1 MEPKYENEFLK
12 YIFTEHEKKEIASD
26 MAQKIVNLQQ
36 AEDDLKAIKSDYKS
50 QIDGIQAGIN
60 SAATKLT
67 SGYEMR
73 STKCQVVPNYPKK
86 VWEYV
91 RVDTGEM
98 IKEKDMTSNDLQME
112 FEEVETK

>member
-1 MEPKYENEFLK
+1 MKEPKYENEFLK
-12 YIFTEHEKKEIASD
+12 YVFTEDELKEIAGE

-50 QIDGIQAGIN
+50 QMDGIQAGIN
-60 SAATKLT
+60 QAATKMT

-73 STKCQVVPNYPKK
+73 PTKCKMVPDYPRK
-86 VWEYV
+86 VWQYV

-98 IKEKDMTSNDLQME
+98 VKEKNMTSNDL
-112 FEEVETK
+112 KWNLRINK

>member
-1 MEPKYENEFLK
+1 MKEPKFENEFIK
-12 YIFTEHEKKEIASD
+12 YIFTETEQKDIATE
-26 MAQKIVNLQQ
+26 MAQKVVTLQQ

-60 SAATKLT
+60 SAATKMT

-73 STKCQVVPNYPKK
+73 SVKCQVVPNYPKK
-86 VWEYV
+86 VWEYI

-98 IKEKDMTSNDLQME
+98 VKKKNMTSNDLQME
-112 FEEVETK
+112 FEDV